1 LKFREISG
9 DTIIF
14 SAGQIKEDYQEFTM
28 LHLHR
33 ASRSLAS
40 VLNYSKGHFTRP
52 ARSISSCTVNFNVSQ
67 QRQHFLSGS
76 SVIGLQK
83 VTALPDAATYYQ
95 KHFFSTKG
103 KGEEEAD
110 AIEIEA
116 ETEGPP
122 EFIHTHLP
130 ATVAIPDVWPYLPCI
145 ATSRNPV
152 FPRFMKILE
161 VSTTLTRSFRNSH
174 HRFLVAF

>member
-1 LKFREISG
+1 
-9 DTIIF
+9 
-14 SAGQIKEDYQEFTM
+14 M

-33 ASRSLAS
+33 ASKSLAN
-40 VLNYSKGHFTRP
+40 VLNYSKSHFTRP
-52 ARSISSCTVNFNVSQ
+52 ARCISSCTINFNVSQ

-76 SVIGLQK
+76 SVISLQK
-83 VTALPDAATYYQ
+83 VSPLPNHVAFYQ
-95 KHFFSTKG
+95 KHYFSTKG

-110 AIEIEA
+110 AIEGEPEA
-116 ETEGPP
+116 EGPP

-161 VSTTLTRSFRNSH
+161 VSPTLTCVFRNSNH
-174 HRFLVAF
+174 QFLVAL

>member
-1 LKFREISG
+1 
-9 DTIIF
+9 
-14 SAGQIKEDYQEFTM
+14 M

-33 ASRSLAS
+33 ASRSLAN
-40 VLNYSKGHFTRP
+40 VLNYSKSNFTRP
-52 ARSISSCTVNFNVSQ
+52 TRCISSCTIKFNVSQ
-67 QRQHFLSGS
+67 QRQQFLSGS
-76 SVIGLQK
+76 SFTSLQNFR
-83 VTALPDAATYYQ
+83 ALPDGVQFYQ
-95 KHFFSTKG
+95 KNYFSTKG

-110 AIEIEA
+110 AIEAEA

-130 ATVAIPDVWPYLPCI
+130 ATVAIPEVWPYLPCI

-161 VSTTLTRSFRNSH
+161 VSSTLTCLFRNTHLPFHS
-174 HRFLVAF
+174 AF